1 MAYKCKNCGKFVAK
15 DAAVCKHCGQEN
27 PAILANGTS
36 GVNNRKVSK
45 VAGSNGDSCLIQ
57 CPNCGSQL
65 TLPRQFRTDYYLHC
79 NICQQEFANP
89 LKPMGKSENF
99 LKKKWLSNLYHFYC
113 YYFSNSIYH

>member
-65 TLPRQFRTDYYLHC
+65 TLPRQFRNDYYLHC